1 MKFARSVLGTALLV
15 VSAGAAPVFLDDQF
29 EMPAGFR
36 IYRAAERDLTG
47 GSYALRFDGQ
57 GRLLVGDG
65 TALRRLVD
73 KDGDGV
79 FDSYDV
85 IATGL
90 GWRGPQGILVYGDR
104 LFVVGGDGI
113 QLYEG
118 YSTDGPLRH
127 VGRVGAKLGTG
138 GDHDSHTLLR
148 GHDGYI
154 YFMAGNGSGLTN
166 RLHITEG
173 HSPALIE
180 REASVYRISPD
191 GKDWECIANGGRN
204 PPSLGINYLGD
215 LFSFDSDMEW
225 HVGLP
230 WYRPARLNHWLIGSD
245 QGWQEVGAYPPY
257 YIDNLPG
264 ILDVGRASPNWGVFY
279 EHIQLPERYRNA
291 FLVCDYRWKSESTD
305 DYRTSGRLV
314 AFRLERHESRWKA
327 EMETLVRPKPNA
339 KDASGRSIPFALVD
353 IDVAPDGS
361 LYLTEHNQGVWRVIF
376 DPQKLGAAAPTL
388 VKPKSVSALDELLTL
403 PQPGAEWSRL
413 EAERI
418 LARMP
423 ANPREH
429 VKAFARVA
437 NSPLDRRL
445 AAIRFLASDFEKLTF
460 VKALAADR
468 KPEIRA
474 QAAWLAG
481 LRGGDDL
488 EYVRVLLKDKDAFVR
503 RRALEALTRHASAK
517 FVADLKTA
525 LADPDRTVRYAAM
538 IVLSHLP
545 TDSWFGRFD
554 DSDNVQVA
562 LRALTAAALRNDK
575 PSAKAVQAITKRF
588 TNLQEPKIT
597 TREDMLDLL
606 RVMALYELEVKASGA
621 DQEVTFVRSIK
632 SNDPEV
638 SWERARFLG
647 MYRDSLA
654 VPSLVKSLLADKDPV
669 RQFHFFQCLAKIPS
683 GWNAANEAHAIDW
696 AIAAQKGW
704 FAEFSNKGVEFPLFF
719 QSALEEFASN
729 HKGAVLAAADRIQ
742 YESLLGSAL
751 LGLIAESD
759 SARLQQLYEDNAA
772 EAPRVKILQAMSR
785 VRSEETAAFLRREL
799 ATLQSPLLRKAAIAS
814 LKAMPASPD
823 NEAFLK
829 EPAPSSKPE
838 RPDAE
843 IYNAL
848 LTASLDAGDAM
859 RGRRVYERLLC
870 NTCHA
875 GGQTPGQE
883 GRLFGPDLAGVTARL
898 TRAELAEAIVYPT
911 KQVQDRFKP
920 LAVTLKDG
928 RELTGFITERAADHV
943 TFADAI
949 TVHRLA
955 PSEIQKIAAQE
966 KSLMPEGL
974 LRTLSDQEIAHLLKF
989 LSTIGTV
996 TKEPTP

>member
-1 MKFARSVLGTALLV
+1 M
-15 VSAGAAPVFLDDQF
+15 
-29 EMPAGFR
+29 
-36 IYRAAERDLTG
+36 
-47 GSYALRFDGQ
+47 
-57 GRLLVGDG
+57 
-65 TALRRLVD
+65 
-73 KDGDGV
+73 DGDGV
-79 FDSYDV
+79 MDRYEV

-127 VGRVGAKLGTG
+127 VGRVGSKFGTG

-166 RLHITEG
+166 RLHITEEG
-173 HSPALIE
+173 SPALIE
-180 REASVYRISPD
+180 REASVFRISPD
-191 GKDWECIANGGRN
+191 GKKWECVATGGRN
-204 PPSLGINYLGD
+204 PPSLGMNYLGD

-230 WYRPARLNHWLIGSD
+230 FYRPVRLNHWLIGGD
-245 QGWQEVGAYPPY
+245 HGWQEVGAYPPY

-264 ILDVGRASPNWGVFY
+264 ILEVGRGSPNWGVFY
-279 EHIQLPERYRNA
+279 EHIQLPGRYKNA
-291 FLVCDYRWKSESTD
+291 FLVCDYRWKGESTD
-305 DYRTSGRLV
+305 NYRTSGRLV
-314 AFRLERHESRWKA
+314 AFHLERHESRWKA
-327 EMETLVRPKPNA
+327 EMETLVRPKAEA
-339 KDASGRSIPFALVD
+339 KDASGRAISFALVD

-361 LYLTEHNQGVWRVIF
+361 LYLTDHNQGVWRILY
-376 DPQKLGAAAPTL
+376 DPEKRWATPPML
-388 VKPKSVSALDELLTL
+388 VKGKSVSLLDEFLTL

-429 VKAFARVA
+429 VMAFARVA
-437 NSPLDRRL
+437 NSPVDRRL
-445 AAIRFLASDFEKLTF
+445 SALRFLASDFEKITF
-460 VKALAADR
+460 AKLLAADR

-474 QAAWLAG
+474 QAAWIAG
-481 LRGGDDL
+481 LRGGEDL
-488 EYVRVLLKDKDAFVR
+488 EHVRVLLKDEDAFVR
-503 RRALEALTRHASAK
+503 RRALEALTRHAGMR
-517 FVADLKTA
+517 FVDDLKTA

-545 TDSWFGRFD
+545 TDSWFRRFE
-554 DSDNVQVA
+554 DSDNVQVV

-575 PSAKAVQAITKRF
+575 PEAKASQAITKRL
-588 TNLQEPKIT
+588 THLQEPKIT

-606 RVMALYELEVKASGA
+606 RVLALYELEVKASGA
-621 DQEVTFVRSIK
+621 DQEVTFVRSIA

-647 MYRDSLA
+647 LYRDSLA
-654 VPSLVKSLLADKDPV
+654 VPSLVKSLLAEKDPV

-683 GWNAANEAHAIDW
+683 GWSAANEAHVIDW
-696 AIAAQKGW
+696 VVAAQKGW
-704 FAEFSNKGVEFPLFF
+704 FADFNSKGVEFPLFF
-719 QSALEEFASN
+719 QSSLEEFASN
-729 HKGAVLAAADRIQ
+729 HKAAVLAAADRIQ
-742 YESLLGSAL
+742 FESLLGSAL

-759 SARLQQLYEDNAA
+759 PARLRQLYEDNPG
-772 EAPRVKILQAMSR
+772 EAPRIKLLQAMAR

-799 ATLQSPLLRKAAIAS
+799 VTIQSPLLRKAAIAS
-814 LKAMPASPD
+814 LKAMPASPEND
-823 NEAFLK
+823 AFLK
-829 EPAPSSKPE
+829 EPAPSNKPE
-838 RPDAE
+838 RPDVD
-843 IYNAL
+843 IYNML

-859 RGRRVYERLLC
+859 RGRKIYERLLC

-875 GGQTPGQE
+875 GGQMPGQE
-883 GRLFGPDLAGVTARL
+883 GRLFGPDLAGVTTRL
-898 TRAELAEAIVYPT
+898 TQAELADAIVYPS
-911 KQVQDRFKP
+911 KQVQDRFKAV
-920 LAVTLKDG
+920 AVTLKDG
-928 RELTGFITERAADHV
+928 RELTGFITKRGADHL

-949 TVHRLA
+949 TVHRLPTA
-955 PSEIQKIAAQE
+955 EIEKIAAQE

-989 LSTIGTV
+989 LSTIGV
-996 TKEPTP
+996 PTARAPQGAALQE

>member
-1 MKFARSVLGTALLV
+1 MRLFSTACAAAAL
-15 VSAGAAPVFLDDQF
+15 AICANAAPGFLDDQF
-29 EMPAGFR
+29 EMPPGFR

-65 TALRRLVD
+65 TALRRLAD

-79 FDSYDV
+79 FDSYEV

-166 RLHITEG
+166 RAHITES

-191 GKDWECIANGGRN
+191 GKKWECIANGGRN
-204 PPSLGINYLGD
+204 PPSLGMNYLGD

-225 HVGLP
+225 QVGLP
-230 WYRPARLNHWLIGSD
+230 WYRPVRLNQWLIGGD

-257 YIDNLPG
+257 YVDNLPG
-264 ILDVGRASPNWGVFY
+264 ILDVGRGSPNWGVFY
-279 EHIQLPERYRNA
+279 EHIQLPERYKNA

-314 AFRLERHESRWKA
+314 AFHLQKHESRWKA

-339 KDASGRSIPFALVD
+339 KDAQGRAIPFALVD

-361 LYLTEHNQGVWRVIF
+361 LYLTEHNQGVWRILY
-376 DPQKLGAAAPTL
+376 DPQKLRALPPTL

-403 PQPGAEWSRL
+403 PQPAAEWSRL

-418 LARMP
+418 LNRMP

-429 VKAFARVA
+429 VMAFARLA

-445 AAIRFLASDFEKLTF
+445 AAIRFLASDFEKVTF
-460 VKALAADR
+460 VKAMTADR

-488 EYVRVLLKDKDAFVR
+488 DYVRVLLKDSDPFVR
-503 RRALEALTRHASAK
+503 RRALEALTRHASMR
-517 FVADLKTA
+517 FIDDLKTA

-554 DSDNVQVA
+554 DSQNVQVV

-575 PSAKAVQAITKRF
+575 PSAKAVQAITKRL

-606 RVMALYELEVKASGA
+606 RVLALYELEVKASGA
-621 DQEVTFVRSIK
+621 DQEVTFVRSIA
-632 SNDPEV
+632 SNDPEI

-647 MYRDSLA
+647 MYTDSLA
-654 VPSLVKSLLADKDPV
+654 VPSLVKPLLADKDPV
-669 RQFHFFQCLAKIPS
+669 RQFHFFQSLAKIPS
-683 GWNAANEAHAIDW
+683 GWSAANEAQVINWVVAT
-696 AIAAQKGW
+696 QKGW
-704 FAEFSNKGVEFPLFF
+704 FADLNSKGVEFPLFF

-729 HKGAVLAAADRIQ
+729 HKAAVLAAADRIQ

-751 LGLIAESD
+751 LGLIAENEP
-759 SARLQQLYEDNAA
+759 ARLQSLYEENPA
-772 EAPRVKILQAMSR
+772 EAPRIKILQAMAR
-785 VRSEETAAFLRREL
+785 VRSDETAAFLRRQL
-799 ATLQSPLLRKAAIAS
+799 AIVESPLLRKAALAS
-814 LKAMPASPD
+814 LKAMPSSPEND
-823 NEAFLK
+823 AFLK
-829 EPAPSSKPE
+829 TPAPSNKPE

-843 IYNAL
+843 IYNSL
-848 LTASLDAGDAM
+848 INASLDAGDAM
-859 RGRRVYERLLC
+859 RGRKIYERLLC
-870 NTCHA
+870 NSCHA

-883 GRLFGPDLAGVTARL
+883 GRLFGPDLAGVTARM
-898 TRAELAEAIVYPT
+898 TRPELADAIVYPSKT
-911 KQVQDRFKP
+911 VEDRFKP
-920 LAVTLKDG
+920 MAVSLKDG
-928 RELTGFITERAADHV
+928 RELTGFVTERAADHV
-943 TFADAI
+943 TFADAT

-955 PSEIQKIAAQE
+955 PAEILNIAPQQQ
-966 KSLMPEGL
+966 SLMPEGL

-989 LSTIGTV
+989 LSTLGTAA
-996 TKEPTP
+996 KQPTP